1 MKAFV
6 KVMVVLALSVLS
18 PILASN
24 HPYDLPA
31 GSRPYTYRPTGCHAI
46 LGIAPDFSSIE
57 LEDRSIWTFTSKSI
71 RTIKKWKA
79 DDNIKVYINSSWFG
93 PPFVIQNLR
102 TDDEVGAD
110 MSESPDE
117 NGPYANFLHSIKGTV
132 ITLAF
137 NSGNTTGYEI
147 HPADAPLIRNLQLKD
162 LIFIALNDGYCNSV
176 RDYPFVLFDYAG
188 DVAIRAKKL
197 Y

>member
-1 MKAFV
+1 MKAFA
-6 KVMVVLALSVLS
+6 KVLAVLALTVLA
-18 PILASN
+18 PTLASN

-31 GSRPYTYRPTGCHAI
+31 GSRPYTSRPSGCHAI

-57 LEDRSIWTFTSKSI
+57 LEDRSIWTFASRSI
-71 RTIKKWKA
+71 RTIKNWKA

-93 PPFVIQNLR
+93 PQFVIQNLR
-102 TDDEVGAD
+102 TDDEVGAV

-117 NGPYANFLHSIKGTV
+117 NGPYANRLHNISGKA

-147 HPADAPLIRNLQLKD
+147 HPADAHFTSRLQLND